1 MYRSRCSSQRKPRI
15 CGVCDQPKYETLGL
29 VMNEGNEGN
38 NGSETFERRLKRIE
52 SKLVRGF
59 EELGVG
65 TEVDSNWLSVDN
77 RSKSVTITTMGR
89 SLKVIQQR
97 IKERGASNYGDWH
110 IILFR
115 GDVVANVL
123 FDPPA

>member
-1 MYRSRCSSQRKPRI
+1 
-15 CGVCDQPKYETLGL
+15 
-29 VMNEGNEGN
+29 MNEENEGN

-97 IKERGASNYGDWH
+97 MKERGASNYGDWY